1 MRKFTS
7 DYIYGVIDT
16 QITNY
21 SVKPESNY
29 AFNVQVFDTY
39 AYVTFTYPISE
50 EENSEWIFKFIKGEP
65 LVKLCKNV
73 LDTLEVIN
81 KYELKEN

>member
-16 QITNY
+16 IITNY
-21 SVKPESNY
+21 SLKPESNY
-29 AFNVQVFDTY
+29 AFHVQVFDTY

-50 EENSEWIFKFIKGEP
+50 DENSEWIFKFIKGES